1 MSIPEITPDCLELL
15 NGVLAEFEGVFSQ
28 CSPIP
33 SDPLFEASQATK
45 ATQDVDLLIEL
56 GLVKELTEDHKEQI
70 EKQNA
75 ATGRKWR
82 VYCVSPLGRALFQA
96 TCSPSIN

>member
-1 MSIPEITPDCLELL
+1 MNVPEITPDCLELI
-15 NGVLAEFEGVFSQ
+15 NGVLTAFQGVFSQ
-28 CSPIP
+28 CDPIP
-33 SDPLFEASQATK
+33 SDPLFEAEQARK
-45 ATQDVDLLIEL
+45 GQQDVDLLIEL